1 MMLCY
6 RLYILPA
13 HIIIYRTGKTL
24 GAWLSIIRMSE
35 PEPKEVK
42 KCTAA
47 DNGCRCNGCQR
58 CLDNARDYHKK
69 MGDDPVE
76 DFGWGD

>member
-1 MMLCY
+1 M
-6 RLYILPA
+6 PED
-13 HIIIYRTGKTL
+13 K
-24 GAWLSIIRMSE
+24 SE
-35 PEPKEVK
+35 KVK

-47 DNGCRCNGCQR
+47 DNGCRCNGCQS

-69 MGDDPVE
+69 MGDDPTE